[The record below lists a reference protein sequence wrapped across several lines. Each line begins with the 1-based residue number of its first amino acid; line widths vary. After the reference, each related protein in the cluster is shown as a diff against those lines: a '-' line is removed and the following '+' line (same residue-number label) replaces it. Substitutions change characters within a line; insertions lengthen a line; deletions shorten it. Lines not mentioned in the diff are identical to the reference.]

1 MSNLHPNNFHKNG
14 YNFDELTEVEP
25 NLTSFVFVNEFQTK
39 TINFFDAAAVKAL
52 NKALLKKY
60 YQITYWDIPENY
72 LCPPIPG
79 RAEYIHHIA
88 DLIKEKQVP
97 QNIKVVDIGV
107 GANCIYPILG
117 ASVYGWNFIGT
128 DISKQS
134 LRNAEKIIQSNKFLT
149 NKVELRLQDYND
161 LVFSGVIGAKE
172 IWDVTICNP
181 PFHSSEKEADLQALR
196 KLKNLYGEKDPQ
208 KELNFKGRSHE
219 LWCDGGELKFVV
231 NMIHES
237 ADYGKQCFWFTSL
250 ISQQDNLPILQ
261 KELKEIGAKQTCI
274 IPLNHGNKQ
283 SRILAW
289 SFLTTQQQKE
299 WKLARWI

>member
-1 MSNLHPNNFHKNG
+1 MSNLHPNNIHKND
-14 YNFDELTEVEP
+14 YNFDELTQVEP
-25 NLTSFVFVNEFQTK
+25 NLTPFVFVNEFQTK

-79 RAEYIHHIA
+79 RAEYIHYIA

-117 ASVYGWNFIGT
+117 ASLYGWNFIGT

-134 LRNAEKIIQSNKFLT
+134 LRNAEKIVQSNKFLT

-181 PFHSSEKEADLQALR
+181 PFHTSEKEADLQALR
-196 KLKNLYGEKDPQ
+196 KLKNLYGEKAPQ
-208 KELNFKGRSHE
+208 KELNFSGRSHE
-219 LWCDGGELKFVV
+219 LWCDGGELKFVA

-237 ADYGKQCFWFTSL
+237 ANYGKQCFWFTSL
-250 ISQQDNLPILQ
+250 VSQQDNLPMLQ
-261 KELKEIGAKQTCI
+261 KQLKEIGAKQTCI
-274 IPLNHGNKQ
+274 IPLNIGNKQ